1 MSMNFWVEKIYM
13 VNHLKFTL
21 IYLVIGTVSFN
32 FNIHYLVSFESV
44 EVVALSLCQRLGV
57 DFLNGVCA

>member
-1 MSMNFWVEKIYM
+1 M